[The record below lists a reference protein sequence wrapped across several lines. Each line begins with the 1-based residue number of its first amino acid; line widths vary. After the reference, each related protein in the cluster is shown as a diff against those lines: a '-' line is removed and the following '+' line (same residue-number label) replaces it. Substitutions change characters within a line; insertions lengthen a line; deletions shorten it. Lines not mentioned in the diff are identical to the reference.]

1 MDAHGSLEKKTV
13 EARRARPRFR
23 PPANICS
30 IKIRRALTGV
40 RLLMH
45 YADVEDA
52 GLG

>member
-1 MDAHGSLEKKTV
+1 MRTPDESI
-13 EARRARPRFR
+13 EATRARPSFR
-23 PPANICS
+23 ALANICS